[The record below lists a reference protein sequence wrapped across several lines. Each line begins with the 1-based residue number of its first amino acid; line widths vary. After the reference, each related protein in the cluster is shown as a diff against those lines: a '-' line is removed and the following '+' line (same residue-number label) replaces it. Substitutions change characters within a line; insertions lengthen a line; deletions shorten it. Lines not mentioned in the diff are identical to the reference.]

1 MSRFVS
7 GNFLRILYLFGAK
20 TGTLL
25 ILSFCIFVKWNSPFI
40 SQCVLMFPRSK
51 QVNWLQRIW
60 LTLKTFTL
68 WELRV
73 RTGIICICLLRR
85 EKPAHP
91 KVLSVNIQWWIVYI
105 DLVSLVLTLKLRC
118 AWNVFCG
125 YVLLF
130 IGDLRTFW
138 PSWCQWNAFSVD

>member
-7 GNFLRILYLFGAK
+7 GNFLKILYLFGAK
-20 TGTLL
+20 AGTLL

-60 LTLKTFTL
+60 LTLKTFTR

-85 EKPAHP
+85 EKPARP
-91 KVLSVNIQWWIVYI
+91 KVVSVNIQWWIVYI

-118 AWNVFCG
+118 VECFLWICPIIQGWFEDILTILMSMEC
-125 YVLLF
+125 F
-130 IGDLRTFW
+130 
-138 PSWCQWNAFSVD
+138 